1 MAELRDLKKQERN
14 LRKTFDAIQ
23 HFLDTFDAERHVSQ
37 LDIRLQRLD
46 IAFSEFH
53 VVRRK
58 IELLTDN
65 VSYLSEA
72 DTKESDEERA
82 ERLETLAEA
91 REDENVRIMLDIE
104 DQYCH
109 LKSELVHWKA
119 DMFGSATAGHCSTS
133 QDTAVGFSRVKLP
146 DIRLPTFSGKIKEWV
161 TFRDTFRSLI
171 HENHQQTTMDRFTY
185 LKSSLAGEAL
195 QEISAVEMSSVNYD
209 VAWCMLEKRY
219 ENTKLIVKAHLD
231 SLFSVEAMK
240 RENYETLNKLI
251 GDFEKYLLML
261 DKMGENT
268 SNWSTIL
275 VHMIC
280 SRLDASTLR
289 HWETYHN
296 SKDVPS
302 YEKLIQ
308 FLRNHCSVLQSITPV
323 QTSSVIEER
332 TRVGVS
338 HSVVQSY
345 GKCQF
350 CGEAFHSAFRCTKFL
365 RMEVAERNEAVRRLK
380 LCLNCLSLGHLLVSA
395 IESSVLQSQSSVPQA
410 LNTHVVANQ
419 QQPQTP
425 PPTQSQPTHSNTAQT
440 FTNSLPVTQSQNMHT
455 QPLPTT
461 KNLAVQGIGGAT
473 AISRKLVH
481 ATIHPRLS
489 KISSFIGA
497 MNFYVLSELTTTLP
511 TQKINVSQ
519 WTLPADLILADP
531 QFFEPGQIDMIIGAE
546 HFFELL
552 SEGRSNISID
562 GPILQNT
569 VFGWI
574 IAGRVSHQSRNFQ
587 PVVSLSCT
595 TIDIHKLLTRF
606 WELDTCRTNST
617 QSVEETACERLFDQ
631 TTARDD
637 SGKFVVSLP
646 KRQFIVQQIGDSK
659 TIAMRR
665 FAGLEKR
672 FQSNPDLML
681 SYAEFIREYQ
691 RLGHMKEVTS
701 ETDKYPVFYLPHHAV
716 LKPDSTT
723 TKLRVVFDGSCKSSS
738 GVSLN
743 DALMV
748 GPVVQEDLLSIII
761 RFRLHPI
768 AVVADVEKMYRMVMV
783 QPADQR
789 LQRILWRDSVSEPVR
804 MFQLTTVTYGTAS
817 APYLATKCL
826 QRLAEDGVESFP
838 RAARALKEDFY
849 IDDMLSGA
857 DNIEDGKELTREMI
871 ELTNSGGFTL
881 RKFWSNAAVITKRT
895 VLADAARLFDPLGLV
910 GPVVVI
916 AKIFLQELW
925 KHQCDWD
932 DSLPEEMQ
940 SFWQEYRRNLIAL
953 SSLSVPRWVA
963 FRANLLSVEVHGFCD
978 ASEKAYGAC
987 LYVRCTTQD
996 GKVEVRLLAA
1006 KSRVAPLE
1014 DLKRKK
1020 KKQTIPR
1027 LELSSALLLSHLYD
1041 KVRDSIKIQHTAYFW
1056 TDSTIVMYWLASLP
1070 SRWQMFVANRVS
1082 EIQHLTK
1089 GSSWNHVAGV
1099 ENPADIISRG
1109 MTPAQLQ
1116 YQRVWF
1122 DGPLWMLQDRST
1134 WKVETPNEEIDH
1146 SLLEEKSVA
1155 LPATTNQPSDIFA
1168 LRSSLSDL
1176 IRRFIH
1182 NIQQQRA
1189 NGSRKIGSLSH
1200 DEHEQSMLALVRLSQ
1215 KESFSAEITA
1225 LQKGKPV
1232 SSSSE
1237 IIQIHPTLVEGFL
1250 RVGGRLRHA
1259 PVSTSRKHPFVLSHH
1274 HPLSSQLLIASV
1286 RERYWLTRIRRL
1298 TNTVI
1303 HECVSCFRSRPRV
1316 LDQLMADL
1324 PSERVTPAP
1333 PFLKVGVDYCG
1344 PFQVVYPIRRTAP
1357 RKYFVSIFVCLVT
1370 KAVHLELVGDLTSA
1384 AFLAAFKRF
1393 VARRGIPA
1401 LVMCD
1406 NALNFAGAK
1415 RELDELSQ
1423 LFNNEQFQQTI
1434 TRGAQHDGIEFRFI
1448 PPRSPNFGGLWE
1460 AAVKSFKGHFKRTI
1474 GNRILQHDEMQTVVA
1489 QIEAIL
1495 NSRPLT
1501 PISNDT
1507 SDFEALTPGHFLIQR
1522 PLTAV
1527 PEPSLEDIPDN
1538 RLTIWQ
1544 RSQDVVQRIW
1554 KKWSTQYLSDLHN
1567 RTKWTRQRNNIF
1579 VGTMVLI
1586 KDDNLPPLKWRL
1598 GRVTNVIAGPDGN
1611 VRVVAIRTKDGV
1623 YERGS
1628 TLSWKPEENRKSS
1641 NKVVVPT
1648 AEAVDSAAV
1657 EVVGSAKSLG
1667 SCIIDAGCIAVDG
1680 VECKF
1685 PVLDADGPPQQHRAA
1700 RSRETSEVEW
1710 LDRISIEIGEISKGP
1725 VCWKPVRLPHS
1736 TIPQYNYSLIS
1747 VEITHPSIT
1756 VSTAFY
1762 PPLNLFSL
1770 SSHCMI
1776 NDFIIGTSY
1785 K

>member
-23 HFLDTFDAERHVSQ
+23 HFLDTFDAERHASQ

-46 IAFSEFH
+46 MTFSEFH

-72 DTKESDEERA
+72 DTKESDEERT

-119 DMFGSATAGHCSTS
+119 DMFGSPTAGHCSTS

-171 HENHQQTTMDRFTY
+171 HENHQLTTMDRFTY

-251 GDFEKYLLML
+251 GDFEKNLLML

-332 TRVGVS
+332 TRIGVS

-380 LCLNCLSLGHLLVSA
+380 LCLNCLSLGHQARVCNRGSCHHCQRKHHSLLHPESLQ
-395 IESSVLQSQSSVPQA
+395 SSVLQSQSSVPQA

-419 QQPQTP
+419 QQPQTQ

-440 FTNSLPVTQSQNMHT
+440 STNSLPVTQSQNMHT

-473 AISRKLVH
+473 AISRKFVH

-574 IAGRVSHQSRNFQ
+574 IAGRVSHQSRNLQ

-606 WELDTCRTNST
+606 WELETCRTNST

-783 QPADQR
+783 QPADQH

-826 QRLAEDGVESFP
+826 QRLAKDGVESFP

-881 RKFWSNAAVITKRT
+881 RKWNSNCPAVLADLPHSLLDDRATLDLNSSSSPVKTLGLLWQPTSDKFLFHSPVWSNAAVITKRT

-987 LYVRCTTQD
+987 LYVRCTAQD

-1041 KVRDSIKIQHTAYFW
+1041 KVCDSIKIQHTAYFW

-1176 IRRFIH
+1176 IRIVALIRRFIH

-1189 NGSRKIGSLSH
+1189 NGSRKNGSLSH
-1200 DEHEQSMLALVRLSQ
+1200 GEHEQSMLALVRLSQ

-1259 PVSTSRKHPFVLSHH
+1259 PVSTSRKHPFILSHH
-1274 HPLSSQLLIASV
+1274 HPLSKLILVHYHLKHFHAGSQLLIASV

-1344 PFQVVYPIRRTAP
+1344 PFQVVYSIRRTAP

-1406 NALNFAGAK
+1406 NALNFVGAK

-1434 TRGAQHDGIEFRFI
+1434 TREAQHDGIEFRFI

-1538 RLTIWQ
+1538 RLTI
-1544 RSQDVVQRIW
+1544 
-1554 KKWSTQYLSDLHN
+1554 
-1567 RTKWTRQRNNIF
+1567 
-1579 VGTMVLI
+1579 
-1586 KDDNLPPLKWRL
+1586 
-1598 GRVTNVIAGPDGN
+1598 
-1611 VRVVAIRTKDGV
+1611 
-1623 YERGS
+1623 
-1628 TLSWKPEENRKSS
+1628 
-1641 NKVVVPT
+1641 
-1648 AEAVDSAAV
+1648 
-1657 EVVGSAKSLG
+1657 
-1667 SCIIDAGCIAVDG
+1667 
-1680 VECKF
+1680 
-1685 PVLDADGPPQQHRAA
+1685 
-1700 RSRETSEVEW
+1700 
-1710 LDRISIEIGEISKGP
+1710 
-1725 VCWKPVRLPHS
+1725 
-1736 TIPQYNYSLIS
+1736 
-1747 VEITHPSIT
+1747 
-1756 VSTAFY
+1756 
-1762 PPLNLFSL
+1762 
-1770 SSHCMI
+1770 
-1776 NDFIIGTSY
+1776 
-1785 K
+1785 